1 MKISKIPGLGRF
13 GVFIDDVDFDNITNE
28 EWQEIGKLHLEKLVT
43 IIRNTNL
50 NTFRYEELI
59 LKLGLPR
66 TNQAHR
72 LQKKYGVSVGE
83 IFQKVLENSN
93 VIDDDDKK
101 FLRSASKLMIIEY
114 GKPTSILKVTGMK
127 DPSGDTL

>member
-66 TNQAHR
+66 T
-72 LQKKYGVSVGE
+72 KKVWS
-83 IFQKVLENSN
+83 F
-93 VIDDDDKK
+93 
-101 FLRSASKLMIIEY
+101 RR
-114 GKPTSILKVTGMK
+114 
-127 DPSGDTL
+127 